1 MVSDDQVLGHS
12 IVFWWLICA
21 SFLCFVLLLWFAF
34 QAQAVELSI
43 VGNSTGQ
50 GSHVLIFSGEQL
62 YVSLEQGLNSS
73 SWQIIADVGV
83 A

>member
-1 MVSDDQVLGHS
+1 MSSDDQICGIGLTV
-12 IVFWWLICA
+12 WWLICA
-21 SFLCFVLLLWFAF
+21 AVLYLVLLLVFTF

-73 SWQIIADVGV
+73 SWQVLAGGR